1 MNLAQIANLLL
12 ALAAAFLFFSAVA
25 EVIALQRGARGL
37 RGLFRSAGIDFSS
50 TLLKSPL
57 VPGVSVLLPV
67 SDASPESLAL
77 ARRLLDLQVGRHE
90 VVSVLDG
97 LSPDD
102 RSAWADEFRRV
113 PGLVTV
119 ERSSGSA
126 LDTALENARY
136 PVLGLVDPQAEFVS
150 TWPLRV
156 MRALLEKWDS
166 ASAVVAVSLAEPAD
180 TLPGRIA
187 ALEPLRRWLI
197 RGAARQA
204 PNLQGSCVLVKRDAV
219 LAAGGFRHGAAALLL
234 RLHAQQQSV
243 AFLPERLSWRRPA
256 DTFGEARRQTLRD
269 QSQFPAGMR
278 LRVGVCPLVETA
290 GLLLAAAGA
299 AMGWANPALAWLVV
313 LSSAGAGIVVSMT
326 AVVLREAIDPGAR
339 DPRYLTRLFLAAIPE
354 NIGYRQWRNLWLIR
368 CALGKRRRP
377 AE

>member
-1 MNLAQIANLLL
+1 M
-12 ALAAAFLFFSAVA
+12 AFR
-25 EVIALQRGARGL
+25 RGPR
-37 RGLFRSAGIDFSS
+37 
-50 TLLKSPL
+50 
-57 VPGVSVLLPV
+57 
-67 SDASPESLAL
+67 
-77 ARRLLDLQVGRHE
+77 
-90 VVSVLDG
+90 
-97 LSPDD
+97 
-102 RSAWADEFRRV
+102 WADEFRRV

-119 ERSSGSA
+119 ERSSGTA

-219 LAAGGFRHGAAALLL
+219 LAAGGFRHGAAGPVPPFTRAKTT
-234 RLHAQQQSV
+234 R
-243 AFLPERLSWRRPA
+243 RLSSQNSSLCLGSVLPRRHLW
-256 DTFGEARRQTLRD
+256 GSRGQTLLD
-269 QSQFPAGMR
+269 QSQLPATLR
-278 LRVGVCPLVETA
+278 LRGGVRPFVETA

-299 AMGWANPALAWLVV
+299 AMGWANPALACGWCVF
-313 LSSAGAGIVVSMT
+313 G
-326 AVVLREAIDPGAR
+326 RNR
-339 DPRYLTRLFLAAIPE
+339 DRRFDDRCRAA
-354 NIGYRQWRNLWLIR
+354 
-368 CALGKRRRP
+368 
-377 AE
+377 